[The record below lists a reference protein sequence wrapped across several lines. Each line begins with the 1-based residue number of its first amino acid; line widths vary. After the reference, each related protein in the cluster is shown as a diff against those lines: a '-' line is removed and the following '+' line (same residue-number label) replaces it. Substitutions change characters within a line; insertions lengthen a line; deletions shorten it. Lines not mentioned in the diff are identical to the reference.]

1 MLRLCDDRFH
11 RAVRRDPVGGT
22 DGTVVVERRV
32 VLLSRDAGLAST
44 VGRLLSNGD
53 HVAHCNSAAELA
65 DWSTPEVAAVVLD
78 SQPNTRRLSYKQV
91 RERYDGPLVMLLD
104 KGERPPDLPPDG
116 ARRFLHRPFKVAE
129 LSGLLATPTPE
140 LGSLEAAIIA
150 AWSRHATAE
159 PPPPPPRDPSYRV
172 GTRNPSY
179 RVGTRNPSY
188 RVGTRNPSLR
198 RRARAWAAMVVALM
212 GLLLAFSLGDHGGSC
227 ASGCTTFG
235 GAIAGAAENGTP
247 LAPTPAAGSA
257 GGGSGGGRPPGSS
270 AAASQPPT
278 PTGGASFPVVTGI
291 GGLIQSINPIT
302 SGDTT
307 PPAGPKAVP
316 GVPAPPGVP
325 QPNPPPGTSPPPTT
339 GPPTT
344 APPTT
349 APPTTAPPTTA
360 PPTTAPPTTA
370 PPTTAPPTTA
380 PPTTEP
386 PTTAPPTTAPPTTAP
401 PTTEPPTTA
410 PPTTAA
416 ETTAA
421 PTTT

>member
-1 MLRLCDDRFH
+1 
-11 RAVRRDPVGGT
+11 
-22 DGTVVVERRV
+22 VVVERRV

-44 VGRLLSNGD
+44 VARLLSNGD
-53 HVAHCNSAAELA
+53 HITHFSSAAELA

-78 SQPNTRRLSYKQV
+78 SQPNARRLSYKQV

-116 ARRFLHRPFKVAE
+116 ARRFLHRPFQVAE
-129 LSGLLATPTPE
+129 LSSLLATPTPE

-159 PPPPPPRDPSYRV
+159 PAPPPPRDPSYRV
-172 GTRNPSY
+172 TSRS
-179 RVGTRNPSY
+179 
-188 RVGTRNPSLR
+188 PSLR
-198 RRARAWAAMVVALM
+198 RRTRAWAVTIVALM
-212 GLLLAFSLGDHGGSC
+212 GLLLAFSLSDQGGSC
-227 ASGCTTFG
+227 GSGCTTFG
-235 GAIAGAAENGTP
+235 GAIAGAAESGTSP
-247 LAPTPAAGSA
+247 APTPVAGSA
-257 GGGSGGGRPPGSS
+257 GGGSGAGQPPGSS
-270 AAASQPPT
+270 AASSEPPT

-307 PPAGPKAVP
+307 PPSGPEPVP

-325 QPNPPPGTSPPPTT
+325 QPPPPPGSTPPPTT
-339 GPPTT
+339 GPPGTT
-344 APPTT
+344 
-349 APPTTAPPTTA
+349 PPTTA

-386 PTTAPPTTAPPTTAP
+386 PTTAPPTTEPPTTAP

-410 PPTTAA
+410 PPTTASETTAAPTTAA

-421 PTTT
+421 PTTA